1 MNRTFFDAFWGI
13 KHIIL
18 WGDDMYTIY
27 QVQNGDTLASVASK
41 FGISVNNLSSLNGIM
56 VGSVLNPGDY
66 IVVPRGQMENPY
78 FMEYTVK
85 KGDNIYE
92 IARAYNISPSQL
104 LKLNGLNET
113 DIIYP
118 NQKIMIPRRGV
129 SFYVTGT
136 DDTLNKVMKGL
147 NVSADELARQNG
159 TIYLTNDQLLVYK
172 K

>member
-1 MNRTFFDAFWGI
+1 
-13 KHIIL
+13 
-18 WGDDMYTIY
+18 MYTIY

-41 FGISVNNLSSLNGIM
+41 FGISLDMLSSLNGIM

-66 IVVPRGQMENPY
+66 IVVPRMQVENPY

-92 IARAYNISPSQL
+92 IAKKYNIDSSQL
-104 LKLNGLNET
+104 LRLNGLNDT

-118 NQKIMIPRRGV
+118 NQIIMIPKNEVR
-129 SFYVTGT
+129 FYITKP
-136 DDTLNKVMKGL
+136 DDTLNRVTREL
-147 NVSADELARQNG
+147 NVSANELARANEI
-159 TIYLTNDQLLVYK
+159 IYLVNDQLLVYK

>member
-1 MNRTFFDAFWGI
+1 
-13 KHIIL
+13 
-18 WGDDMYTIY
+18 MYTIY
-27 QVQNGDTLASVASK
+27 QVQNGDTLVSVANK
-41 FGISVNNLSSLNGIM
+41 FGISVNNLSNLNGIM

-66 IVVPRGQMENPY
+66 IVVPKSQFENPY

-92 IARAYNISPSQL
+92 IARVYNVSPSQL

-118 NQKIMIPRRGV
+118 NQKIMIPRKNV
-129 SFYVTGT
+129 SFYVTGI
-136 DDTLNKVMKGL
+136 DDTLDKVMRGL

-159 TIYLTNDQLLVYK
+159 TIYLTNDQLIVYK

>member
-1 MNRTFFDAFWGI
+1 
-13 KHIIL
+13 
-18 WGDDMYTIY
+18 MYTIY

-41 FGISVNNLSSLNGIM
+41 FGISLDMLSSLNGIM

-66 IVVPRGQMENPY
+66 IVVPRMQVENPY

-92 IARAYNISPSQL
+92 IAKKYNIDSSEL
-104 LKLNGLNET
+104 LRLNGLNDT

-118 NQKIMIPRRGV
+118 NQIIMIPKNEVR
-129 SFYVTGT
+129 FYITKP
-136 DDTLNKVMKGL
+136 DDTLNKVTREL
-147 NVSADELARQNG
+147 NVSANELARANEI
-159 TIYLTNDQLLVYK
+159 IYLVNDQLLVYK

>member
-1 MNRTFFDAFWGI
+1 MSRTYFFYS
-13 KHIIL
+13 HIIL
-18 WGDDMYTIY
+18 WGDYMYTIY
-27 QVQNGDTLASVASK
+27 QVKNGDTLASVASN
-41 FGISVNNLSSLNGIM
+41 FGTSVNNLSSLNGIM
-56 VGSVLNPGDY
+56 VGSVLNPGDF
-66 IVVPRGQMENPY
+66 IVVPKVQMENPY

-92 IARAYNISPSQL
+92 ISKVYNVSPSQL

-118 NQKIMIPRRGV
+118 NQKIMIPRKNV
-129 SFYVTGT
+129 SFYVTGI
-136 DDTLNKVMKGL
+136 DDTLDKVMRGL

-159 TIYLTNDQLLVYK
+159 TIYLTNDQLIVYK

>member
-1 MNRTFFDAFWGI
+1 
-13 KHIIL
+13 
-18 WGDDMYTIY
+18 MYTIY

-41 FGISVNNLSSLNGIM
+41 FGISLDMLSSLNGIM

-66 IVVPRGQMENPY
+66 IVVPRMQVENPY

-92 IARAYNISPSQL
+92 IAKKYNIDSSQL
-104 LKLNGLNET
+104 LRLNGLNDT

-118 NQKIMIPRRGV
+118 NQIIMIPKNEVR
-129 SFYVTGT
+129 FYITKP
-136 DDTLNKVMKGL
+136 DDTLNKVTREL
-147 NVSADELARQNG
+147 NVSATELARANEI
-159 TIYLTNDQLLVYK
+159 IYLVNDQLLVYK

>member
-1 MNRTFFDAFWGI
+1 
-13 KHIIL
+13 
-18 WGDDMYTIY
+18 MYTIY

-41 FGISVNNLSSLNGIM
+41 FGISLDMLSSLNGIM

-66 IVVPRGQMENPY
+66 IVVPRRQMENPY

-92 IARAYNISPSQL
+92 IARKYSINPSQL
-104 LKLNGLNET
+104 LRLNGLNDT

-118 NQKIMIPRRGV
+118 NQIIMIPRNGV
-129 SFYVTGT
+129 QFYITKM
-136 DDTLNKVMKGL
+136 DDTLNDVMKEL
-147 NVSADELARQNG
+147 NVSANEIVKQNG
-159 TIYLTNDQLLVYK
+159 TIYLVNDQLIVYK

>member
-1 MNRTFFDAFWGI
+1 
-13 KHIIL
+13 
-18 WGDDMYTIY
+18 MYTIY

-41 FGISVNNLSSLNGIM
+41 FGISLDMLSSLNGIM

-66 IVVPRGQMENPY
+66 IVVPRMQVENPY

-92 IARAYNISPSQL
+92 IAKKYNIDSSQL
-104 LKLNGLNET
+104 LRLNGLNDT

-118 NQKIMIPRRGV
+118 NQIIMIPKNEVR
-129 SFYVTGT
+129 FYITKP
-136 DDTLNKVMKGL
+136 DDTLNKVKREL
-147 NVSADELARQNG
+147 NVSANELARANEI
-159 TIYLTNDQLLVYK
+159 IYLVNDQLLVYK